1 MVSMATVAGEPARL
15 KPISADAYE
24 KFLAVAAVLLLA
36 TVLTALVRGRAHW
49 GMVPWPIWAHLVTI
63 LTALVLTPV
72 QLLRR
77 RGDPLHRLL
86 GTIWVVAIFL
96 AAAFSFFV
104 RTINHGGLSFIH
116 ILSAYVIISAPIIW
130 WSAHTH
136 RIALHRGN
144 VRGMITGALLIA
156 GFFTLPFGRLL
167 GSWLFG

>member
-1 MVSMATVAGEPARL
+1 MATVAVNPARE

-24 KFLAVAAVLLLA
+24 KFLAIAAILLLA

-49 GMVPWPIWAHLVTI
+49 GAVPWPVWAHLTSI

-77 RGDPLHRLL
+77 RGDPPHRLL
-86 GTIWVVAIFL
+86 GKIWVVAIFL
-96 AAAFSFFV
+96 AAAFSFLV
-104 RTINHGGLSFIH
+104 RGINHGGFSFIH
-116 ILSAYVIISAPIIW
+116 ILSAYVIVSAPLIW

-136 RIALHRGN
+136 RIAMHRGN

>member
-1 MVSMATVAGEPARL
+1 MATVAGNPARI

-24 KFLAVAAVLLLA
+24 KFLAITAILLLA

-49 GMVPWPIWAHLVTI
+49 GAVPWPVWAHLTSI

-77 RGDPLHRLL
+77 RGDPPHRLL
-86 GTIWVVAIFL
+86 GTVWVVAIFL
-96 AAAFSFFV
+96 AAAFSFLV
-104 RTINHGGLSFIH
+104 RGINHGGFSFIH
-116 ILSAYVIISAPIIW
+116 ILSAYVIVSAPVIW

-136 RIALHRGN
+136 RIAMHRGN

>member
-1 MVSMATVAGEPARL
+1 MATVAGNPAQV

-24 KFLAVAAVLLLA
+24 KFLAIAAMALLA

-49 GMVPWPIWAHLVTI
+49 GVVPWPVWAHLTSI

-72 QLLRR
+72 QLLRG

-96 AAAFSFFV
+96 AAAFSFLV
-104 RTINHGGLSFIH
+104 RGINHGGFSFIH
-116 ILSAYVIISAPIIW
+116 ILSAYVIVSAPIIW

-136 RIALHRGN
+136 RVALHRSN